1 MKYPEIAERK
11 QAQLWER
18 IPQEWRLS
26 PSLVPAGMHSPAE
39 SVANVQY
46 DRVNVMDVPRS
57 CGLLSARQIEITE
70 NWDIKGLLGQIH
82 SQKLT
87 AKEVI
92 EAFCKVYRSSPLHVP
107 RLTRDREL
115 PLLTNSPDA

>member
-1 MKYPEIAERK
+1 MKYSEIAERK

-46 DRVNVMDVPRS
+46 DRVNVMDIPRS
-57 CGLLSARQIEITE
+57 CGLLSAKQIEITE

-82 SQKLT
+82 SQTLT

-92 EAFCKVYRSSPLHVP
+92 EASCKVFRPGPLYAP
-107 RLTRDREL
+107 KLTRDREL
-115 PLLTNSPDA
+115 QLLTNLPDA

>member
-1 MKYPEIAERK
+1 MKYSEIAERK

-26 PSLVPAGMHSPAE
+26 PSHIPAGMHSPAE

-46 DRVNVMDVPRS
+46 DRVNVMDIPRS

-70 NWDIKGLLGQIH
+70 NWDIKGLLNQIH
-82 SQKLT
+82 SQNFT

-92 EAFCKVYRSSPLHVP
+92 EAFCKVLRLSPLNVLK
-107 RLTRDREL
+107 LTRDREL